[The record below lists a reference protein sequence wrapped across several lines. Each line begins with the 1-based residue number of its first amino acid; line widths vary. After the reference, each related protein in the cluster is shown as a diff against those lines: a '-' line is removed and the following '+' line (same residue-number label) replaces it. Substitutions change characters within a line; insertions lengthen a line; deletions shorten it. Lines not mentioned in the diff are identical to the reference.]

1 MAADTR
7 SFRTTLKSILFSR
20 KLFIGLA
27 ICFGLMIGGLIG
39 ILWVGTQGL
48 PSLESLQ
55 EYQPSL
61 ITRVYSDEGDVI
73 GQFFVERRIYI
84 PVTDMPQSLLDAII
98 AVEDTRFFEH
108 PGLDIVGILR
118 AAWTNLK
125 SGGKVQGA
133 STITQQLA
141 RTLFLSRERT
151 YTRKI
156 RELILAFKMELVLS
170 KEKILE
176 MYLNQIYFGHGAYGV
191 GSAAQTYFDKNLTDI
206 SLSESAILAGLPK
219 APNTYSPYRNP
230 ELAKTRQEHVLNRMV
245 QTGFISRTEA
255 DEAMNAD
262 FELHRKSLKPIA
274 PYFLEH
280 IRQTLVDHF
289 GETMVY
295 KGGLQVHTTLNRAMQ
310 KAADEAIH
318 QGLHELDKR
327 QGWRGPL
334 GHQSLKELLENPVT
348 STEEP
353 DPQHILKA
361 IVTKT
366 EKKHAEVLV
375 ENVYKGTI
383 SLTDMAWAQRRLQQ
397 GEEVTEAV
405 IRVNLTA
412 NQILKPGDIIE
423 VSSKYGD
430 LEDGQFVLDQTPIVE
445 GSLLA
450 LDPRTGAVR
459 AMVGGYDFNR
469 SEFNRAIT
477 ARRQPGSAFKP
488 IIYAAAL
495 TKEYTPAT
503 LVLDAPVVYEQEEEG
518 EIWKPENYEKRFFGM
533 ISLREALRHSRN
545 AATVR
550 LLEQIGVQDV
560 VDLARALG
568 ITSPINQDLS
578 LALGSSSVTLQEIT
592 SSYGVFANQGLWLP
606 PYTITMVKNLDGE
619 VLEQHIFEPQQAVSK
634 ETAYLVTNMM
644 MDVIQSGTGR
654 RAKSIGRP
662 LAGKTGTTNSYHDAW
677 FVGYAP
683 NLATGVWVGFDG
695 VRTLGR
701 LESGAHAA
709 LPIWTDYMAKALQ
722 PLPVTTFN
730 IPEGIRFAQVDTT
743 TGALPS
749 QTSKSI
755 TTEVFAEGTEP
766 SKPITPKPSTLD
778 FFEMDQVGPS
788 PATTRQP
795 ASTDFNDPAN
805 GFNF

>member
-1 MAADTR
+1 MAGKR
-7 SFRTTLKSILFSR
+7 SFRTRLQESLFS
-20 KLFIGLA
+20 KKVVISFA
-27 ICFGLMIGGLIG
+27 ICVGLGIGGLIG
-39 ILWVGTQGL
+39 ILWFGMQGL
-48 PSLESLQ
+48 PSIESLQ
-55 EYQPSL
+55 DYQPSL

-84 PVTDMPQSLLDAII
+84 PVSDMPKSLINAII

-108 PGLDIVGILR
+108 PGLDVVGIFR

-156 RELILAFKMELVLS
+156 RELILAIKMELVLS

-191 GSAAQTYFDKNLTDI
+191 GSAAQTYFDKNLVDI
-206 SLSESAILAGLPK
+206 NLSESTILAGLPK

-230 ELAKTRQEHVLNRMV
+230 ERAKKRQEHVLHRMV
-245 QTGFISRTEA
+245 QTKFISQAESNDALAA
-255 DEAMNAD
+255 DIV
-262 FELHRKSLKPIA
+262 FRRKSVKPIA
-274 PYFLEH
+274 SYFLEH
-280 IRQTLVDHF
+280 IRQTLVGHY

-295 KGGLQVHTTLNRAMQ
+295 KGGLQVYTTLNVAMQ
-310 KAADEAIH
+310 KAADEAVH

-327 QGWRGPL
+327 QGWRGPI
-334 GHQSLKELLENPVT
+334 GHQSLTDLQELVEESSHAPNP
-348 STEEP
+348 
-353 DPQHILKA
+353 HGILKA
-361 IVTKT
+361 LVTNTSKNS
-366 EKKHAEVLV
+366 ADVLV
-375 ENVYKGTI
+375 ENTYKGKI
-383 SLTDMAWAQRRLQQ
+383 ALADMLWASRRLKR
-397 GEEVTEAV
+397 GTGVTDAV
-405 IRVNLTA
+405 VRKNLTA
-412 NQILKPGDIIE
+412 KEILKPGDIIE
-423 VSSKYGD
+423 VVTKNGD
-430 LEDGQFVLDQTPIVE
+430 IEAGEFALDQTPIVE

-459 AMVGGYDFNR
+459 AMVGGYDFQR

-477 ARRQPGSAFKP
+477 AKRQPGSAFKP
-488 IIYAAAL
+488 IIYATAL
-495 TKEYTPAT
+495 KKGYTPAT
-503 LVLDAPVVYEQEEEG
+503 LILDAPVVYEQEEEG

-533 ISLREALRHSRN
+533 ISLRESLRHSRN

-550 LLEQIGVQDV
+550 LLEKIGVQDV
-560 VDLARALG
+560 MDLASTLG
-568 ITSPINQDLS
+568 ITSPLSQDLS

-592 SSYGVFANQGLWLP
+592 SAYGVFSNQGLWLP
-606 PYTITMVKNLDGE
+606 PYTITTVKSLEGE
-619 VLEQHIFEPQQAVSK
+619 ILEQHIFEPQEAVSK

-662 LAGKTGTTNSYHDAW
+662 LAGKTGTTNSYQDAW

-709 LPIWTDYMAKALQ
+709 LPIWTQFMGRALN
-722 PLPVTTFN
+722 PMPVTTFS
-730 IPEGIRFAQVDTT
+730 IPEGIRFSQIDIA
-743 TGALPS
+743 TGTLPTKS
-749 QTSKSI
+749 SKSI
-755 TTEVFAEGTEP
+755 ATEVFAEGTEP
-766 SKPITPKPSTLD
+766 TKLVAPKPSPLD
-778 FFEMDQVGPS
+778 FFEMDQIES
-788 PATTRQP
+788 SSATPT
-795 ASTDFNDPAN
+795 SF
-805 GFNF
+805 

>member
-1 MAADTR
+1 M
-7 SFRTTLKSILFSR
+7 L
-20 KLFIGLA
+20 
-27 ICFGLMIGGLIG
+27 GGLIG

-55 EYQPSL
+55 DYQPSL

-84 PVTDMPQSLLDAII
+84 PIDGIPQSLINAIV
-98 AVEDTRFFEH
+98 AVEDSRFFEH
-108 PGLDIVGILR
+108 PGLDVVGIFR

-151 YTRKI
+151 YKRKI
-156 RELILAFKMELVLS
+156 RELILAFKMELILS

-191 GSAAQTYFDKNLTDI
+191 GSASQTYFSKDLSDI
-206 SLSESAILAGLPK
+206 TLSEAAILAGLPK

-230 ELAKTRQEHVLNRMV
+230 ELAKNRQEHVLGRMV
-245 QTGFISRTEA
+245 QTNFISKAEA
-255 DEAMNAD
+255 KEAIEA
-262 FELHRKSLKPIA
+262 ELTFHRKSLKPIA
-274 PYFLEH
+274 SYFLEH
-280 IRQTLVDHF
+280 IRQTLVAHY

-295 KGGLQVHTTLNRAMQ
+295 KGGLQVHTTLNVAMQ
-310 KAADEAIH
+310 KAADEAVH
-318 QGLHELDKR
+318 RGLHELDKR
-327 QGWRGPL
+327 QGWRGPIGNQPL
-334 GHQSLKELLENPVT
+334 TELTENPVK
-348 STEEP
+348 SPDEP
-353 DPQHILKA
+353 NPHEILKA

-366 EKKHAEVLV
+366 SDKSAEILV
-375 ENVYKGTI
+375 ENVYKGHI
-383 SLTDMAWAQRRLQQ
+383 ALADMAWAHRRLKR
-397 GEEVTEAV
+397 GKEVTEAV
-405 IRVNLTA
+405 LRTNLTA
-412 NQILKPGDIIE
+412 REILQPGDIIE
-423 VSSKYGD
+423 VTTKHGD
-430 LEDGQFVLDQTPIVE
+430 LEAGEFVLDQTPLVQ

-450 LDPRTGAVR
+450 LDPRTGAVL
-459 AMVGGYDFNR
+459 AMVGGYDFQR

-488 IIYAAAL
+488 LIYAAAL
-495 TKEYTPAT
+495 KNGYTPAS
-503 LVLDAPVVYEQEEEG
+503 LVLDAPVVYEQEDDG

-560 VDLARALG
+560 LDLSTSLG
-568 ITSPINQDLS
+568 ITSPLSQDLS

-592 SSYGVFANQGLWLP
+592 SAYGVFANQGLWLP
-606 PYTITMVKNLDGE
+606 PYTITMVKNLEGE

-662 LAGKTGTTNSYHDAW
+662 LAGKTGTTNSYRDAW

-709 LPIWTDYMAKALQ
+709 LPIWTDYMAKSLQ
-722 PLPVTTFN
+722 PLPVTTFS
-730 IPEGIRFAQVDTT
+730 IPEGIRFAQVDTQ
-743 TGALPS
+743 TGKLPS
-749 QTSKSI
+749 QESTHIS
-755 TTEVFAEGTEP
+755 TEVFAEGTEP
-766 SKPITPKPSTLD
+766 SKPVTTKPTPLD
-778 FFEMDQVGPS
+778 FFEMDQIGPS
-788 PATTRQP
+788 SAT
-795 ASTDFNDPAN
+795 ASPLFE
-805 GFNF
+805 

>member
-1 MAADTR
+1 M
-7 SFRTTLKSILFSR
+7 L
-20 KLFIGLA
+20 
-27 ICFGLMIGGLIG
+27 GGLIG

-55 EYQPSL
+55 DYQPSL

-84 PVTDMPQSLLDAII
+84 PIDGIPESLINAII
-98 AVEDTRFFEH
+98 AVEDSRFFEH
-108 PGLDIVGILR
+108 PGLDVVGIFR

-151 YTRKI
+151 YKRKI

-191 GSAAQTYFDKNLTDI
+191 GSASQTYFSKD
-206 SLSESAILAGLPK
+206 LSEITLSEAAILAGLPK

-230 ELAKTRQEHVLNRMV
+230 ELAKNRQEHVLGRMV
-245 QTGFISRTEA
+245 QTNFISKAEA
-255 DEAMNAD
+255 EDAIAA
-262 FELHRKSLKPIA
+262 ELTFHRKSLKPIA
-274 PYFLEH
+274 SYFLEH
-280 IRQTLVDHF
+280 IRQTLVAHY

-295 KGGLQVHTTLNRAMQ
+295 KGGLQVHTTLNVAMQ
-310 KAADEAIH
+310 KAADEAVH
-318 QGLHELDKR
+318 RGLHELDKR

-334 GHQSLKELLENPVT
+334 DHRALTDLAENPVK
-348 STEEP
+348 SPDEP
-353 DPQHILKA
+353 NPHGILQA
-361 IVTKT
+361 IVTNTTK
-366 EKKHAEVLV
+366 ESAEILV
-375 ENVYKGTI
+375 ENIYKGHI
-383 SLTDMAWAQRRLQQ
+383 ALADMAWAHRRLKH
-397 GEEVTEAV
+397 GKEVTEAV
-405 IRVNLTA
+405 LRKNLTA
-412 NQILKPGDIIE
+412 KEILKPGDVIE
-423 VSSKYGD
+423 VSTKYGD
-430 LEDGQFVLDQTPIVE
+430 LEAGEFVLDQTPLVQ

-450 LDPRTGAVR
+450 LDPRTGAVL
-459 AMVGGYDFNR
+459 AMVGGYDFQR

-477 ARRQPGSAFKP
+477 ARRQPGSAYKP

-495 TKEYTPAT
+495 NKGYTPAS
-503 LVLDAPVVYEQEEEG
+503 LVLDAPVVYEQKDDG

-560 VDLARALG
+560 IDLSTALG
-568 ITSPINQDLS
+568 ITSPLSQDLS

-592 SSYGVFANQGLWLP
+592 SAYGVFANQGLWLP
-606 PYTITMVKNLDGE
+606 PYTITMVKNLEGE
-619 VLEQHIFEPQQAVSK
+619 VLEQHIFEPQLAVSK

-662 LAGKTGTTNSYHDAW
+662 LAGKTGTTNSYRDAW

-709 LPIWTDYMAKALQ
+709 LPIWTDYMGKALK
-722 PLPVTTFN
+722 PLPVTTFS
-730 IPEGIRFAQVDTT
+730 IPEGIRFAQVDTE
-743 TGALPS
+743 TGKLPS
-749 QTSKSI
+749 THSTHI

-766 SKPITPKPSTLD
+766 SKPIAPKPTPLD
-778 FFEMDQVGPS
+778 FFEMDQIGPS
-788 PATTRQP
+788 SAT
-795 ASTDFNDPAN
+795 ASPLFE
-805 GFNF
+805 